1 MKLHTTNPPARAKV
15 ALGAL
20 ASAGTLAAAI
30 APAAAQTPDR
40 GAGIT
45 YEVRDDRLRYGESID
60 MRGRATGRTPG
71 TLVSLLYRGNTRED
85 WIELDVDELDDEG
98 RFRLEGENRRR
109 SGEARVAVGRQAA
122 RAAVNGEG
130 LTPQLTSE
138 AQEITIASQLRVDE
152 ADADTRVRAGR
163 TARVTGTL
171 RPGFEGRE
179 VILERRDGDGWRTLD
194 RATTREGGRFTV
206 SHLQHRSEA
215 FKVRVRFE
223 ADEINTGWHDKPG
236 RMAFLSR
243 DGASWYGPG
252 FYGRR
257 TACGQKLTG
266 DIKGVAHKRL
276 PCGTRVVFKRGD
288 RTVTARVIDRG
299 PYVSGRQWDLA
310 PATKR
315 SLRYRGDGRVWA
327 AVDR

>member
-1 MKLHTTNPPARAKV
+1 LHTNRPARATA

-20 ASAGTLAAAI
+20 TTAGILAAAA
-30 APAAAQTPDR
+30 APVAAQNTES

-45 YEVRDDRLRYGESID
+45 TELRDDRLRYGESIELD
-60 MRGRATGRTPG
+60 GRATGRTEG
-71 TLVSLLYRGNTRED
+71 TLVSLLYRGNTLED
-85 WIELDVDELDDEG
+85 WVELDVDELDGAG

-109 SGEARVAVGRQAA
+109 SGEARVVVGRETA

-130 LTPQLTSE
+130 LAPQLTSGPE
-138 AQEITIASQLRVDE
+138 EVTIASQLRVDE
-152 ADADTRVRAGR
+152 DEEAAAVPSGR
-163 TARVTGTL
+163 TAHVRGAL

-179 VILERRDGDGWRTLD
+179 VVLERRDGDGWRTLD
-194 RATTREGGRFTV
+194 RATTREGGRFTL
-206 SHLQHRSEA
+206 SHSQERSEA
-215 FKVRVRFE
+215 FEVRARFE
-223 ADEINTGWHDKPG
+223 EDELNTGWHDEAG
-236 RMAFLSR
+236 RMAFLGR

-257 TACGQKLTG
+257 TACGQTLTAG
-266 DIKGVAHKRL
+266 IKGVAHKTL

-299 PYVSGRQWDLA
+299 PYAGGRQWDLA
-310 PATKR
+310 PAVKR
-315 SLRYRGDGRVWA
+315 ALGYSGDGSVLA